1 MNEAARKPRRLTS
14 KDVAQRAGVS
24 QSIVSFYFTGKRPVS
39 KKARAR
45 IEQAIDELGYRP
57 NRVAQSLRTRSSGQV
72 AGPPRW
78 CSR

>member
-45 IEQAIDELGYRP
+45 IEQAIDHMGSNEAAATG
-57 NRVAQSLRTRSSGQV
+57 NQNWSLTITHC
-72 AGPPRW
+72 W
-78 CSR
+78 